1 MTKEEKTE
9 ALRAATV
16 EKYKAYKAGRITK
29 DEWGDYLIKIL
40 DNYVKALIAK
50 HHFTA
55 KAEYEDLYNE
65 GLLSIWLYADA
76 YDPITYNTMPTSF
89 FKDRILEGMRSI
101 VEQEIGN
108 SEMTGHYKAKVYEL
122 NKCAQE
128 SGYEGI
134 NDEKLTAAMLSA
146 LSNMSLVTV
155 ERAMELAS
163 YMSVSLDVVTD
174 NFDSGRHYGE
184 PERQMIN
191 EERSEKLASVWN
203 NLNPLEQYLLRHTE
217 LAEDKED
224 IEDGYGIKYKDPR
237 FKKIAVRNLVS
248 TLRTPE
254 ARAEFGNLLP
264 KNPTKIDS
272 DFISNTIINA
282 IKRFK
287 DSYAMQPY
295 IQVKEP
301 MSFCDDEM
309 DAYEQASLEDI
320 RAAMEEIAADSDE
333 FTIREAEKRAI
344 AS

>member
-9 ALRAATV
+9 ALRIAIT
-16 EKYKAYKAGRITK
+16 EKYKAYKAGRLTR

-55 KAEYEDLYNE
+55 KAEYDDLYNE

-76 YDPITYNTMPTSF
+76 YDPVTYNTMPTSF

-108 SEMTGHYKAKVYEL
+108 SEMTGHYKAKIYEL

-134 NDEKLTAAMLSA
+134 NDDKLTDAMLSA

-155 ERAMELAS
+155 ERARELAS

-184 PERQMIN
+184 PERQMID

-203 NLNPLEQYLLRHTE
+203 NLNALEQ
-217 LAEDKED
+217 
-224 IEDGYGIKYKDPR
+224 
-237 FKKIAVRNLVS
+237 
-248 TLRTPE
+248 
-254 ARAEFGNLLP
+254 
-264 KNPTKIDS
+264 
-272 DFISNTIINA
+272 
-282 IKRFK
+282 
-287 DSYAMQPY
+287 
-295 IQVKEP
+295 
-301 MSFCDDEM
+301 
-309 DAYEQASLEDI
+309 
-320 RAAMEEIAADSDE
+320 
-333 FTIREAEKRAI
+333 
-344 AS
+344 